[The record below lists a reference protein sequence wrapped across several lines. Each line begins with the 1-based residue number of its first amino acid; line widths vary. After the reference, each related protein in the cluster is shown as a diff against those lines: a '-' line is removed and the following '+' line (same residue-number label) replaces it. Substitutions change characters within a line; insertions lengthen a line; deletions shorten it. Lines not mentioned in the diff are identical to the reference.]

1 MGYLKE
7 AELWEAGKQIGSP
20 KSLGRRKGS
29 EDPAGWSIKEKRG
42 AFGRTVHGDEIVVVA
57 VL

>member
-29 EDPAGWSIKEKRG
+29 DLGGGVSKRNG
-42 AFGRTVHGDEIVVVA
+42 GPLGGLSMEMR
-57 VL
+57 